1 MKRRSSRGFS
11 LLEVLVAFAILAL
24 LGGVLFQIFGSALHN
39 ASVGEDYSRA
49 LLIAETHLATLGVD
63 SALRE
68 GSDSGTEGDGRFN
81 WTVTVSPY
89 VAPAAAPAS
98 PTPGMDPASV
108 TLSTKLVQVDSS
120 VAWGETEAKRSV
132 TLTTLR
138 LMPTEKP
145 Q

>member
-24 LGGVLFQIFGSALHN
+24 LGGVLFQIFGGALNN
-39 ASVGEDYSRA
+39 ASVGEGYSRA

-68 GSDSGTEGDGRFN
+68 GTDSGTEAEGRFN

-89 VAPAAAPAS
+89 VAPAAASPA
-98 PTPGMDPASV
+98 PGMDPASV
-108 TLSTKLVQVDSS
+108 TLPTKLVQVDSS
-120 VAWGETEAKRSV
+120 VTWGESDAKRSV

-138 LMPTEKP
+138 LVPVEKP